1 MTSFLFA
8 CVGAARGGG
17 QRGERGQRGV
27 VGGQDVAPFTGEEA
41 NLSAEGLGLLRL
53 CFHQLL
59 KPRNLLLVHA
69 SPVILER
76 SALNTHKQIQTQT
89 NSYIYNMSIHLISKG
104 VTVRAFSSDF
114 LGSVRFC
121 STCLFH

>member
-17 QRGERGQRGV
+17 QRGERGQRSV

-89 NSYIYNMSIHLISKG
+89 NSYIYNLSMHLISRG
-104 VTVRAFSSDF
+104 VTVRAFST
-114 LGSVRFC
+114 G
-121 STCLFH
+121 HM